1 MGYCAVKTFTLFAL
15 QVNGIST
22 LQIKIELQI
31 TGTRQIEI
39 RLLFI
44 LYLCYIDNENNR
56 SKVIKKTRGTC
67 NLQLYF
73 QFVQF

>member
-1 MGYCAVKTFTLFAL
+1 MALNNTETLVLMGYCAVKTFTLFAL

-44 LYLCYIDNENNR
+44 LFM
-56 SKVIKKTRGTC
+56 
-67 NLQLYF
+67 LYW
-73 QFVQF
+73 